1 MIKKAVLLTLLM
13 TVFVYGCGY
22 KMAVTGTKAAFKIY
36 PASIENV
43 SKEANIDHLFENEVK
58 SYFSSINALAPQSTA
73 DYVGYVTLTGVSSS
87 AAVKLTSGQTA
98 TFDLYATLN
107 ITVKDKAG
115 NEIFVKSLGSRVTYN
130 QTSSLSASVSNRN
143 DAIKRAVRDA
153 LETFR
158 YEFENR

>member
-1 MIKKAVLLTLLM
+1 MKMKAVLLTLLL
-13 TVFVYGCGY
+13 TLFVSGCGY

-43 SKEANIDHLFENEVK
+43 SKEVNIDHLFENEVK
-58 SYFSSINALAPQSTA
+58 SYFSSINALSSESTA
-73 DYVGYVTLTGVSSS
+73 DYVGYITLTGISSS

-98 TFDLYATLN
+98 TFDLNAKLN
-107 ITVKDKAG
+107 ISIKDKAG
-115 NEIFVKSLGSRVTYN
+115 NEIFSKNLGSSVTYN

-143 DAIKRAVRDA
+143 DAIRRAVRDA